1 MGRAR
6 VKAKKYVSTV
16 TNSSQSSSSS
26 ATPAISAL
34 LDKAQELIVQCDFPL
49 ARKFIDRVLVRDDGS
64 VSEKNQAREMMGVVL
79 LETGEVDEAREL
91 FLTLLPPHPTA
102 PTPPPPSAHLYL
114 AQLSADPYIAL
125 KHYQAAIDILQTQL
139 KGKAPSPTQGD
150 EQDEGEDE
158 VKSNIVR
165 AYVGMVEVWM
175 DPEYDLCFD
184 PAASSTCDSLL
195 ANALQIDPHNLEA
208 LQCLASVRLSQE
220 KTEEALAAL
229 LTFPPSPDAPAARNQ
244 ALVAALPLSVRLAR
258 AKLLLE
264 CGAYHDALDVL
275 ENVLA
280 SDDSSVEG
288 WYLMGWGW
296 WLVAERQKE
305 GGEVEGSEG
314 LTWEDIARDSR
325 DCLETCQMVSLPRF
339 YAYYKSRCNTC
350 ATSFHSL
357 RVNASV
363 LTFFL
368 VQLHE
373 SQSDP
378 DTPILEHVHE
388 LLGTLDALGIMS

>member
-1 MGRAR
+1 MGRTR
-6 VKAKKYVSTV
+6 TKAKKSALNV

-26 ATPAISAL
+26 ATPAISAI
-34 LDKAQELIVQCDFPL
+34 LDKAQVLIVQCDFPL
-49 ARKFIDRVLVRDDGS
+49 ARKFIERVLAREDGS
-64 VSEKNQAREMMGVVL
+64 VNEKNQAREMMGVVL

-114 AQLSADPYIAL
+114 AQLSADPNTAL

-139 KGKAPSPTQGD
+139 KGKASSPIQED
-150 EQDEGEDE
+150 EQDGEDE

-165 AYVGMVEVWM
+165 AYLGMVEIWM

-195 ANALQIDPHNLEA
+195 ANALHIDSYNLEA

-220 KTEEALAAL
+220 KTDEALAAL
-229 LTFPPSPDAPAARNQ
+229 LTFPLSSPDAPPARNQ

-296 WLVAERQKE
+296 WLVAERRKE

-325 DCLETCQMVSLPRF
+325 DCLETCQ
-339 YAYYKSRCNTC
+339 T
-350 ATSFHSL
+350 
-357 RVNASV
+357 
-363 LTFFL
+363 
-368 VQLHE
+368 LHE

-378 DTPILEHVHE
+378 DTPILEHVQE
-388 LLGTLDALGIMS
+388 LLGTLDALGIKSSPVQDDEEGDGDDWEDASDDEDVEMS

>member
-34 LDKAQELIVQCDFPL
+34 LDKAQELIVQCDYPL

-64 VSEKNQAREMMGVVL
+64 VSEKNQASEMMGVVL

-91 FLTLLPPHPTA
+91 FLTLLPPYPTA

-139 KGKAPSPTQGD
+139 KGKAPSPIQRD

-220 KTEEALAAL
+220 KTEEARAAL
-229 LTFPPSPDAPAARNQ
+229 LTFPPSSPDAPPARNQ

-325 DCLETCQMVSLPRF
+325 DCLETCQM
-339 YAYYKSRCNTC
+339 
-350 ATSFHSL
+350 
-357 RVNASV
+357 
-363 LTFFL
+363 
-368 VQLHE
+368 LHE

-378 DTPILEHVHE
+378 DTPILEHVQE
-388 LLGTLDALGIMS
+388 LLGTLDALGIMSSPVQDDEEGDGDGWEDASDDEDVEMS

>member
-6 VKAKKYVSTV
+6 AKTKKFVPIV

-49 ARKFIDRVLVRDDGS
+49 ARKFIERALVRGDGS

-79 LETGEVDEAREL
+79 LETGEL

-114 AQLSADPYIAL
+114 AQLSADPYTAL
-125 KHYQAAIDILQTQL
+125 KHYQAAVDILQTQL

-150 EQDEGEDE
+150 EQDEGDDE
-158 VKSNIVR
+158 VRSNIVR

-229 LTFPPSPDAPAARNQ
+229 LTFPPSSPDAPPARNQ
-244 ALVAALPLSVRLAR
+244 ALVAALPVSVRLAR

-264 CGAYHDALDVL
+264 CGAYHVALDVL

-314 LTWEDIARDSR
+314 LTWEDMARDSR
-325 DCLETCQMVSLPRF
+325 DCLETCQM
-339 YAYYKSRCNTC
+339 
-350 ATSFHSL
+350 
-357 RVNASV
+357 
-363 LTFFL
+363 
-368 VQLHE
+368 LHE

-378 DTPILEHVHE
+378 DTPILEHVQE
-388 LLGTLDALGIMS
+388 LLGTLNALGIMSSPVQDDEEGDGDGWEDASDDEDVEMS

>member
-6 VKAKKYVSTV
+6 AKAKKSAPIV
-16 TNSSQSSSSS
+16 TSSSQSSSSS

-34 LDKAQELIVQCDFPL
+34 IDKAQEFIIQCNFPL
-49 ARKFIDRVLVRDDGS
+49 ARKFIERVLARNDGS
-64 VSEKNQAREMMGVVL
+64 VNEKNQAREMMGVVL

-114 AQLSADPYIAL
+114 AQLSADPHTAL
-125 KHYQAAIDILQTQL
+125 NHYQAAIDILQTQL
-139 KGKAPSPTQGD
+139 KGKAPSPIQEN

-165 AYVGMVEVWM
+165 AYIGMVELWM

-184 PAASSTCDSLL
+184 PAASSTCDLLL
-195 ANALQIDPHNLEA
+195 ANALQVDPYNLEA
-208 LQCLASVRLSQE
+208 LQSLASVRLSQE

-229 LTFPPSPDAPAARNQ
+229 LTFPPSSPDAPPAHNQ

-280 SDDSSVEG
+280 SDDTSVEG

-296 WLVAERQKE
+296 WLVAERRKE

-325 DCLETCQMVSLPRF
+325 DCLETCR
-339 YAYYKSRCNTC
+339 T
-350 ATSFHSL
+350 
-357 RVNASV
+357 
-363 LTFFL
+363 
-368 VQLHE
+368 LHE

-378 DTPILEHVHE
+378 DTPILEHVQE
-388 LLGTLDALGIMS
+388 LLGTLDALGILPSPIQDDEEGDGDDWEDASDDEDVEMS

>member
-1 MGRAR
+1 MGRTRA
-6 VKAKKYVSTV
+6 KAKKSALTV
-16 TNSSQSSSSS
+16 TKSVQSSSSS

-49 ARKFIDRVLVRDDGS
+49 ARKFIDRALVRDDGS
-64 VSEKNQAREMMGVVL
+64 TSEKNQAKEMMGVVL

-102 PTPPPPSAHLYL
+102 PVPPPPSAHLYL
-114 AQLSADPYIAL
+114 AQLSADPHTAL

-139 KGKAPSPTQGD
+139 KGKAPSLTQRD

-158 VKSNIVR
+158 VRSNIVS

-229 LTFPPSPDAPAARNQ
+229 LTFPPSSPDAPPAHNQ

-264 CGAYHDALDVL
+264 CGAYHEALNVL

-314 LTWEDIARDSR
+314 LTWEDVARDSR
-325 DCLETCQMVSLPRF
+325 DCLETCQM
-339 YAYYKSRCNTC
+339 
-350 ATSFHSL
+350 
-357 RVNASV
+357 
-363 LTFFL
+363 
-368 VQLHE
+368 LHE

-378 DTPILEHVHE
+378 DTPILEHVLE
-388 LLGTLDALGIMS
+388 LLGTLDALGIMPSPVQDDDEGDVDGWEDASDGEDVEMS